1 MSKSEKVIL
10 VMKLIVLVL
19 NAIIVGMILQ
29 QRLEEKEDDEIE

>member
-1 MSKSEKVIL
+1 MSKSEKLIL

-19 NAIIVGMILQ
+19 NVMIIGMILQ

>member
-10 VMKLIVLVL
+10 IMKLIVLVL

>member
-1 MSKSEKVIL
+1 MSKSEKLIL

-19 NAIIVGMILQ
+19 NAMIIGMILQ